1 MGLFGRNATSL
12 GGHYDVV
19 ANENYRG
26 VDGALVALTEGYV
39 NDQAIFEAVIGQDFA
54 EAYAFS
60 EGCELEIV
68 TESGLGG
75 AFDKLKAFIKKIWE
89 KIKGLLHSFIV
100 KLNKV
105 VITDNKKFV
114 EKYKNDV
121 LKKNLSKMKYKWCEP
136 DNSKISGLASRISS
150 SNIDT
155 VLSGASNVF
164 TMDEKKLQVVN
175 DNIDDGTKED
185 EVLTLL
191 AGVTTDSSSFTKDV
205 HEECFDSETEEEG
218 LDSSRLT
225 DIMSTLV
232 GSKKEIENVKKAQDN
247 IDKVFKSLLNSIDKA
262 QKDIMKKIPKEA
274 NKKADAYTISY
285 THKDDNETRNIEVK
299 DKDRDTY
306 VDGNNG
312 RTYSYSNH
320 DIGSN
325 TLNNQRLS
333 VAHRMASLYNTC
345 FTRTCSAL
353 MAETK
358 FKIKQART
366 VFAKA
371 AAYRATNE
379 SMYSDYVYLDAVAES
394 AGFEIESAFEDYE
407 Y

>member
-164 TMDEKKLQVVN
+164 TMDEKQLQEIN

-205 HEECFDSETEEEG
+205 HEECFESETEEEG

-232 GSKKEIENVKKAQDN
+232 GGKKEIENVKKAQDN

-262 QKDIMKKIPKEA
+262 QKDIMKKIPKNA
-274 NKKADAYTISY
+274 NSTADAYTISY

-299 DKDRDTY
+299 GKPNSF
-306 VDGNNG
+306 VDSHGNPFPSGVGTNA
-312 RTYSYSNH
+312 
-320 DIGSN
+320 
-325 TLNNQRLS
+325 LNNQRLS

>member
-54 EAYAFS
+54 EAYALS

-136 DNSKISGLASRISS
+136 DDSKISGLASRIAS

-155 VLSGASNVF
+155 VLSAAGSNVF
-164 TMDEKKLQVVN
+164 KMDEKNLQVMN

-274 NKKADAYTISY
+274 DSKADNYSISY
-285 THKDDNETRNIEVK
+285 THKDDNVTKNIEVK
-299 DKDRDTY
+299 
-306 VDGNNG
+306 GN
-312 RTYSYSNH
+312 R
-320 DIGSN
+320 IGSN

>member
-164 TMDEKKLQVVN
+164 TMDEKQLQEMN

-205 HEECFDSETEEEG
+205 HEECFESETEEEG

-232 GSKKEIENVKKAQDN
+232 GGKKEIENVKKAQDN

-262 QKDIMKKIPKEA
+262 QKDIMKKIPKNA
-274 NKKADAYTISY
+274 NSTADAYTISY
-285 THKDDNETRNIEVK
+285 THKDDNETKNIEVK
-299 DKDRDTY
+299 GKPNSL
-306 VDGNNG
+306 VDSHGNPFPSGVGTNA
-312 RTYSYSNH
+312 
-320 DIGSN
+320 
-325 TLNNQRLS
+325 LNNQRLS

>member
-136 DNSKISGLASRISS
+136 DDSKISGLASRISS

-164 TMDEKKLQVVN
+164 KMDEKQLQEIN

-205 HEECFDSETEEEG
+205 HEECFESETEEEG

-274 NKKADAYTISY
+274 DSKADNYSISY
-285 THKDDNETRNIEVK
+285 THKDDNVTKNIEVK
-299 DKDRDTY
+299 
-306 VDGNNG
+306 GN
-312 RTYSYSNH
+312 R
-320 DIGSN
+320 IGSN